1 MQFYW
6 RIIEEL
12 RFLGET
18 LIFHDPGLTRQYN
31 WWLQK
36 NSVGL
41 SLSATDYTP
50 RVAPALSSLRNLTSL
65 N

>member
-18 LIFHDPGLTRQYN
+18 VIFHDPTLLRQFR
-31 WWLQK
+31 WWLKK
-36 NSVGL
+36 NAGAV
-41 SLSATDYTP
+41 AMCDTDYST
-50 RVAPALSSLRNLTSL
+50 RNNTLTMLGIPPSM